1 LWGGGNYT
9 QNHNLSDERRDK
21 TLKDKGNFIEQMFI
35 YKMLNKAEELQN
47 YFGIHEVVSGDFSQN
62 RADKK
67 YETHIEKLLE
77 YPIKNRWNKELSHMS
92 LQSFCTFLK
101 KQNRNLRTEELDDRY
116 YPFTL
121 EFESSKKKEHSDVLL
136 EVAQYLK
143 YLMSE
148 LSVNK
153 EDFTIIINNSKSVYI
168 MVNPKVFGL
177 KPSKNVHRIYT
188 EMYKK
193 IKEELGLKF
202 VDESVVN
209 SSYRLIK
216 TPGSYYKGG
225 YVNYVSLDE
234 FMSLMTGYLTR
245 AKLTKKQRDIRNL
258 MLPGIQSVP
267 MTRLYDKSKNKV
279 EKSLKEYKNKGI
291 KVLNLPGTE
300 CTRECVKTL
309 INMPIMD
316 KGNRNNFLVSIALGL
331 SEANY
336 NGNEIKEILRRKAI
350 EWKHDESLR
359 AVENKYK
366 SLIRNRTNFSCDKVK
381 MLFEEEGLSLGCNVC
396 KKAINSI
403 YIARNV
409 VESIYNNKGALRHYR
424 AYLELEKQ
432 NLFGRYFNIAE
443 VGIKV
448 ATLKELAKKINGKL
462 EKKQDLFKLTINR
475 GKAIYRLPLDYIE
488 NAVDVLEQKIGK
500 VLMLIVKAYSSN
512 TYGAFISLGVAKI
525 SEYLSFKN
533 ERSVYKF
540 LKELEKIGFLTKNKN
555 GITLYYKSRKVVS
568 LEEERENRKGKVKI
582 IEGTKVVNGLQ
593 LKFEFEKIEAGTN
606 LQGINFE
613 NYQFNRIDNNKEINR
628 GSPP

>member
-1 LWGGGNYT
+1 MK
-9 QNHNLSDERRDK
+9 S
-21 TLKDKGNFIEQMFI
+21 KGNFIEQMFI
-35 YKMLNKAEELQN
+35 YNLINKYGKVQN
-47 YFGIHEVVSGDFSQN
+47 YFGINEVVLGEFSQN
-62 RADKK
+62 RAEKK
-67 YETHIEKLLE
+67 YETHIEKVLE

-92 LQSFCTFLK
+92 LQSFCTFLN

-121 EFESSKKKEHSDVLL
+121 EFESSKKKEQIDVLF
-136 EVAQYLK
+136 EVAQYLQ
-143 YLMSE
+143 YLISE

-234 FMSLMTGYLTR
+234 FMSLMTGCLTR
-245 AKLTKKQRDIRNL
+245 VKLTKRQRDIRNL

-267 MTRLYDKSKNKV
+267 MTRLYDKSKKKV

-309 INMPIMD
+309 INMPVMD

-336 NGNEIKEILRRKAI
+336 SENEIKEVLRRKAI

-366 SLIRNRTNFSCDKVK
+366 SLKRNGTNFSCDKAK
-381 MLFEEEGLSLGCNVC
+381 MLFEEEGLSFGCNVC

-403 YIARNV
+403 YIARNI
-409 VESIYNNKGALRHYR
+409 VEAIYNNKGAVRHFK

-432 NLFGRYFNIAE
+432 NLFGRYFNIDE

-448 ATLKELAKKINGKL
+448 ATLKELVKKVNGTL
-462 EKKQDLFKLTINR
+462 EKKEGLFKLTVNR
-475 GKAIYRLPLDYIE
+475 GNVIYRLPLNYIE
-488 NAVDVLEQKIGK
+488 NAVDVLDQKIGK

-512 TYGAFISLGVAKI
+512 SYGAVISLGLEKI
-525 SEYLSFKN
+525 AQYLSFKN
-533 ERSVYKF
+533 YRSVYKF
-540 LKELEKIGFLTKNKN
+540 FKELENLGFLTKNKN
-555 GITLYYKSRKVVS
+555 GITIYYKSRKIVN
-568 LEEERENRKGKVKI
+568 LEEERANRKEKTRV
-582 IEGTKVVNGLQ
+582 IEGIKVVNGLQ
-593 LKFEFEKIEAGTN
+593 LKFEFEKIEVGTN
-606 LQGINFE
+606 LQEINFK
-613 NYQFNRIDNNKEINR
+613 NHKFNRIENDKEINR

>member
-1 LWGGGNYT
+1 M
-9 QNHNLSDERRDK
+9 
-21 TLKDKGNFIEQMFI
+21 KDKGNFIEQMFI
-35 YKMLNKAEELQN
+35 YKMLNKAEEVQN

-62 RADKK
+62 RIEKK

-92 LQSFCTFLK
+92 LQSFCTFLN

-121 EFESSKKKEHSDVLL
+121 EFESSKKIDHSDVLL

-540 LKELEKIGFLTKNKN
+540 LKELEKIGFLSKNKN

>member
-1 LWGGGNYT
+1 M
-9 QNHNLSDERRDK
+9 
-21 TLKDKGNFIEQMFI
+21 KDKGNFIEQMFI

-121 EFESSKKKEHSDVLL
+121 EFESPKKKEGSDVLF
-136 EVAQYLK
+136 EVAQYLQ
-143 YLMSE
+143 YLMNE
-148 LSVNK
+148 LSVNEK
-153 EDFTIIINNSKSVYI
+153 DFTIIINNSKSVYI

-225 YVNYVSLDE
+225 YVNYVSVDE
-234 FMSLMTGYLTR
+234 FMHLMTGYLTR

-267 MTRLYDKSKNKV
+267 MTRLYDKSKKKV

-336 NGNEIKEILRRKAI
+336 SEDEIKEVLRRKAI

-366 SLIRNRTNFSCDKVK
+366 SLKRNGTNFSCDKAK

-613 NYQFNRIDNNKEINR
+613 NYQLNRIDNNKEINR

>member
-1 LWGGGNYT
+1 MKN
-9 QNHNLSDERRDK
+9 
-21 TLKDKGNFIEQMFI
+21 KGNFIEQMFI
-35 YKMLNKAEELQN
+35 YKMLNKAEEVQN

-62 RADKK
+62 RAEKK

-92 LQSFCTFLK
+92 LQSFCTFLN

-121 EFESSKKKEHSDVLL
+121 EFESSKKKDHSDVLF
-136 EVAQYLK
+136 EVAQYLQ
-143 YLMSE
+143 YLMTE
-148 LSVNK
+148 LSVNE

-177 KPSKNVHRIYT
+177 KPGKNIHRIYT

-216 TPGSYYKGG
+216 TPGSFYKDG
-225 YVNYVSLDE
+225 YVNYVSVDE
-234 FMSLMTGYLTR
+234 FMHLMTGYLTR

-258 MLPGIQSVP
+258 MLPGIQSIP
-267 MTRLYDKSKNKV
+267 MTNLYEKSKKKV
-279 EKSLKEYKNKGI
+279 EKSLKEYKNKGN
-291 KVLNLPGTE
+291 KVLNLPGMK
-300 CTRECVKTL
+300 CNRECVKAL
-309 INMPIMD
+309 INMPVMD

-336 NGNEIKEILRRKAI
+336 NGDEIKEILRRKAI

-381 MLFEEEGLSLGCNVC
+381 MLFEEEGLSLDCNVC

-409 VESIYNNKGALRHYR
+409 VESIYNNKGAVRHYR

-432 NLFGRYFNIAE
+432 NLFGRYFNIDE
-443 VGIKV
+443 IGIKV

-488 NAVDVLEQKIGK
+488 NAVDVLEQ
-500 VLMLIVKAYSSN
+500 
-512 TYGAFISLGVAKI
+512 
-525 SEYLSFKN
+525 
-533 ERSVYKF
+533 
-540 LKELEKIGFLTKNKN
+540 
-555 GITLYYKSRKVVS
+555 
-568 LEEERENRKGKVKI
+568 
-582 IEGTKVVNGLQ
+582 
-593 LKFEFEKIEAGTN
+593 
-606 LQGINFE
+606 
-613 NYQFNRIDNNKEINR
+613 
-628 GSPP
+628 

>member
-1 LWGGGNYT
+1 M
-9 QNHNLSDERRDK
+9 
-21 TLKDKGNFIEQMFI
+21 KDKGNFIEQMFI
-35 YKMLNKAEELQN
+35 YKMLNKAEEVQN

-116 YPFTL
+116 YPFIL
-121 EFESSKKKEHSDVLL
+121 EFESPKKKEGSDVLF
-136 EVAQYLK
+136 EVAQYLQ
-143 YLMSE
+143 YLMNE
-148 LSVNK
+148 LSVNEK
-153 EDFTIIINNSKSVYI
+153 DFTIIINNSKSVYI

-225 YVNYVSLDE
+225 YVNYVSVDE
-234 FMSLMTGYLTR
+234 FMHLMTGYLTR
-245 AKLTKKQRDIRNL
+245 AKLTKKQRDIRKL

-267 MTRLYDKSKNKV
+267 MTRLYDKSKKKV

-336 NGNEIKEILRRKAI
+336 SENEIKEVLRRKAI

-359 AVENKYK
+359 SVENKYK
-366 SLIRNRTNFSCDKVK
+366 SLKRNGTNFSCDKAK

-403 YIARNV
+403 YISKSI
-409 VESIYNNKGALRHYR
+409 VESIYNNKGAVRHYR

-432 NLFGRYFNIAE
+432 NLFGRYFNIDE

-512 TYGAFISLGVAKI
+512 TYGAFISLGFSKI

-555 GITLYYKSRKVVS
+555 GITLYYKSRKIVN

-628 GSPP
+628 GSPPGKV

>member
-1 LWGGGNYT
+1 M
-9 QNHNLSDERRDK
+9 
-21 TLKDKGNFIEQMFI
+21 KDKGNFIEQMFI

-121 EFESSKKKEHSDVLL
+121 EFESPKKKEGSDVLF
-136 EVAQYLK
+136 EVAQYLQ
-143 YLMSE
+143 YLMNE
-148 LSVNK
+148 LSVNEK
-153 EDFTIIINNSKSVYI
+153 DFTIIINNSKSVYI

-234 FMSLMTGYLTR
+234 FLSLMTGYLTR

-267 MTRLYDKSKNKV
+267 MTRLYDKSKKKV
-279 EKSLKEYKNKGI
+279 EKSLKEYKNRGI

-381 MLFEEEGLSLGCNVC
+381 MLFKEEGLSLSCNVC

-403 YIARNV
+403 YISRSIIEA
-409 VESIYNNKGALRHYR
+409 IYNNKGSVRHYK

-432 NLFGRYFNIAE
+432 HLLGKYFNIE
-443 VGIKV
+443 EIGIKER
-448 ATLKELAKKINGKL
+448 TLKELEKLTNGKL
-462 EKKQDLFKLTINR
+462 EKKNGLFKLTVKR
-475 GKAIYRLPLDYIE
+475 SKAVYRLPLDYIE
-488 NAVDVLEQKIGK
+488 NTVDILEHKLGK
-500 VLMLIVKAYSSN
+500 VLMLIVKAYSGN
-512 TYGAFISLGVAKI
+512 KYGAFISLSIAKI
-525 SEYLSFKN
+525 AEYLCFKS
-533 ERSVYKF
+533 ESGAYRF
-540 LKELEKIGFLTKNKN
+540 IKELESIGFSTKNKN
-555 GITLYYKSRKVVS
+555 GITVYYKSRNIVS
-568 LEEERENRKGKVKI
+568 LEEERENRKEK
-582 IEGTKVVNGLQ
+582 TNGIQ
-593 LKFEFEKIEAGTN
+593 LKFEFENIEASTN
-606 LQGINFE
+606 IQEINGEIYF
-613 NYQFNRIDNNKEINR
+613 FNRKLQR
-628 GSPP
+628 GSPPS

>member
-1 LWGGGNYT
+1 M
-9 QNHNLSDERRDK
+9 
-21 TLKDKGNFIEQMFI
+21 KDKGNFIEQMFI

-121 EFESSKKKEHSDVLL
+121 EFESPKKKEGSDVLF
-136 EVAQYLK
+136 EVAQYLQ
-143 YLMSE
+143 YLMNE
-148 LSVNK
+148 LSVNEK
-153 EDFTIIINNSKSVYI
+153 DFTIIINNSKSVYI

-225 YVNYVSLDE
+225 YVNYVSVDE
-234 FMSLMTGYLTR
+234 FMHLMTGYLTR

-267 MTRLYDKSKNKV
+267 MTRLYDKSKKKV

-336 NGNEIKEILRRKAI
+336 SEDEIKEVLRRKAI

-366 SLIRNRTNFSCDKVK
+366 SLKRNGTNFSCDKAK

-462 EKKQDLFKLTINR
+462 EKKQDLFKLTIDR

-568 LEEERENRKGKVKI
+568 LEEERENRKGTVKI
-582 IEGTKVVNGLQ
+582 IEGTKVLNGLQ

>member
-1 LWGGGNYT
+1 M
-9 QNHNLSDERRDK
+9 
-21 TLKDKGNFIEQMFI
+21 KDKGNFIEQMFI
-35 YKMLNKAEELQN
+35 YKMLNKAEEVQN

-62 RADKK
+62 RIEKK

-92 LQSFCTFLK
+92 LQSFCTFLN

-121 EFESSKKKEHSDVLL
+121 EFESSKKIDHSDVLL

-225 YVNYVSLDE
+225 YVNYVSVDE
-234 FMSLMTGYLTR
+234 FMHLMTGYLTR

-336 NGNEIKEILRRKAI
+336 SENQIKEVLRRKAI

-366 SLIRNRTNFSCDKVK
+366 SLKRNGTNFSCDKAK
-381 MLFEEEGLSLGCNVC
+381 MLFEEEGLSFCCNVC

-540 LKELEKIGFLTKNKN
+540 LKELEKIGFLSKNKN

>member
-1 LWGGGNYT
+1 MK
-9 QNHNLSDERRDK
+9 S
-21 TLKDKGNFIEQMFI
+21 KGNFIEQMFI
-35 YKMLNKAEELQN
+35 YKMINKAEEVQN

-67 YETHIEKLLE
+67 YETHIERLLE

-92 LQSFCTFLK
+92 LQSFCTFLN

-121 EFESSKKKEHSDVLL
+121 EFESSKKKEHSDVLF
-136 EVAQYLK
+136 EVAQYLQ
-143 YLMSE
+143 YLMTE
-148 LSVNK
+148 LSVNE

-225 YVNYVSLDE
+225 YVNYISVDE
-234 FMSLMTGYLTR
+234 FMHLMTGYLTR
-245 AKLTKKQRDIRNL
+245 AKLTKKQRDIRKL

-267 MTRLYDKSKNKV
+267 MTRLYDKSKKKV

-291 KVLNLPGTE
+291 KVLNLPGME
-300 CTRECVKTL
+300 CNRECVKTL
-309 INMPIMD
+309 INMPIMG
-316 KGNRNNFLVSIALGL
+316 KGNRNNFLVTIALGL

-336 NGNEIKEILRRKAI
+336 NGDEIKEILRRKAI

-381 MLFEEEGLSLGCNVC
+381 MLFEEEGLSLSCNVC
-396 KKAINSI
+396 KKAVNSI
-403 YIARNV
+403 YISRNI
-409 VESIYNNKGALRHYR
+409 VEAIYNNKGAVRHFK

-432 NLFGRYFNIAE
+432 NLLGRYFSIDE
-443 VGIKV
+443 VGIKA

-462 EKKQDLFKLTINR
+462 EKRQDLFKLTINR
-475 GKAIYRLPLDYIE
+475 GKAIYRLPLNYIE

-525 SEYLSFKN
+525 AEYLSFKN
-533 ERSVYKF
+533 ERSVYNF
-540 LKELEKIGFLTKNKN
+540 LKELEKLGFLTKNKN

-568 LEEERENRKGKVKI
+568 LEEEKENRKEKVKF
-582 IEGTKVVNGLQ
+582 IEGRKVVNGLQ
-593 LKFEFEKIEAGTN
+593 LKFEFEKIEASTN
-606 LQGINFE
+606 IQERNGEFYIFK
-613 NYQFNRIDNNKEINR
+613 RIEDIKYER
-628 GSPP
+628 GSPPS

>member
-1 LWGGGNYT
+1 M
-9 QNHNLSDERRDK
+9 
-21 TLKDKGNFIEQMFI
+21 KDKGNFIEQMFI
-35 YKMLNKAEELQN
+35 YKMLNKAEEVQN
-47 YFGIHEVVSGDFSQN
+47 YFGIHEVVSGEFSQN

-92 LQSFCTFLK
+92 LQSFCTFLNK
-101 KQNRNLRTEELDDRY
+101 KNRNLRTEELDDRY

-121 EFESSKKKEHSDVLL
+121 EFESSKKKDHSDVLF
-136 EVAQYLK
+136 EVAQYLQ
-143 YLMSE
+143 YLMGE
-148 LSVNK
+148 LSVNEK
-153 EDFTIIINNSKSVYI
+153 DFTIIINNSKSVYV

-188 EMYKK
+188 EMYKN

-216 TPGSYYKGG
+216 TPGSFYKGG
-225 YVNYVSLDE
+225 YVNHVSVDE
-234 FMSLMTGYLTR
+234 FMHLMTGYLTR
-245 AKLTKKQRDIRNL
+245 VKLTKKQRDIRKL
-258 MLPGIQSVP
+258 MLPGIQSIP
-267 MTRLYDKSKNKV
+267 MTRLYDKSKKKV
-279 EKSLKEYKNKGI
+279 EKSIKEYKNKST
-291 KVLNLPGTE
+291 KVLNLPGME
-300 CTRECVKTL
+300 CTRECVKAL
-309 INMPIMD
+309 INMPVMD

-336 NGNEIKEILRRKAI
+336 SGNEIKEVLRRKAI

-366 SLIRNRTNFSCDKVK
+366 SLKRNGTNFSCDKAK

-409 VESIYNNKGALRHYR
+409 VESIYNNKGAVRHYR
-424 AYLELEKQ
+424 AYLKLEKQ
-432 NLFGRYFNIAE
+432 NLFGRYFNIDE
-443 VGIKV
+443 VGIKA

-512 TYGAFISLGVAKI
+512 TYGSFISLGIAKI

-568 LEEERENRKGKVKI
+568 LEEERENRKEKIKI

-593 LKFEFEKIEAGTN
+593 LKFDFEKIEAGTN
-606 LQGINFE
+606 IKEINFE
-613 NYQFNRIDNNKEINR
+613 NYKFNRIESNKEINR

>member
-1 LWGGGNYT
+1 M
-9 QNHNLSDERRDK
+9 
-21 TLKDKGNFIEQMFI
+21 KDKGNFIEQMFI
-35 YKMLNKAEELQN
+35 YKMLNKAEEVQN

-92 LQSFCTFLK
+92 LQSFCTFLN

-116 YPFTL
+116 YPFIL
-121 EFESSKKKEHSDVLL
+121 EFESPKKKEGSDVLF
-136 EVAQYLK
+136 EVAQYLQ
-143 YLMSE
+143 YLMNE
-148 LSVNK
+148 LSVNEK
-153 EDFTIIINNSKSVYI
+153 DFTIIINNSKSVYI

-225 YVNYVSLDE
+225 YVNYVSVDE
-234 FMSLMTGYLTR
+234 FMHLMTGYLTR
-245 AKLTKKQRDIRNL
+245 AKLTKKQRDIRKL

-267 MTRLYDKSKNKV
+267 MTRLYDKSKKKV

-336 NGNEIKEILRRKAI
+336 SENEIKEVLRRKAI

-359 AVENKYK
+359 SVENKYK
-366 SLIRNRTNFSCDKVK
+366 SLKRNGTNFSCDKAK

-403 YIARNV
+403 YISRSI
-409 VESIYNNKGALRHYR
+409 VESIYNNKGAVRHYR

-432 NLFGRYFNIAE
+432 NLFGRYFNIDE

-512 TYGAFISLGVAKI
+512 TYGAFISLGFSKI

-555 GITLYYKSRKVVS
+555 GITLYYKSRKIVN

-628 GSPP
+628 GSPPGKV

>member
-1 LWGGGNYT
+1 M
-9 QNHNLSDERRDK
+9 
-21 TLKDKGNFIEQMFI
+21 KDKGNFIEQMFI

-121 EFESSKKKEHSDVLL
+121 EFESSKKKDHSDVLL

-193 IKEELGLKF
+193 LKDELGLKF

-267 MTRLYDKSKNKV
+267 MTRLYDKSKKKV
-279 EKSLKEYKNKGI
+279 EKSLKEYKNKGN

-381 MLFEEEGLSLGCNVC
+381 MLFEEEGLSLSCNVC

-403 YIARNV
+403 YISRSII
-409 VESIYNNKGALRHYR
+409 ESIYNNKGAVRHYR

-432 NLFGRYFNIAE
+432 NLLGRYFSIDE
-443 VGIKV
+443 VGIKA
-448 ATLKELAKKINGKL
+448 ATLKELANKINGKL

-512 TYGAFISLGVAKI
+512 TYGAFISLGIAKI
-525 SEYLSFKN
+525 AEYLAFKN

-568 LEEERENRKGKVKI
+568 LEEARENRKEKIKI

-593 LKFEFEKIEAGTN
+593 LKFDFEKIEAGTN
-606 LQGINFE
+606 IKEINFE
-613 NYQFNRIDNNKEINR
+613 NYKFNRIESNKEINR

>member
-1 LWGGGNYT
+1 MA
-9 QNHNLSDERRDK
+9 
-21 TLKDKGNFIEQMFI
+21 LKKIGNFIEQMFI
-35 YKMLNKAEELQN
+35 YNMINKEGKSQN
-47 YFGIHEVVSGDFSQN
+47 YFGIHEVVLGKFSQN
-62 RADKK
+62 RAEKK
-67 YETHIEKLLE
+67 YETHIEKVLE
-77 YPIKNRWNKELSHMS
+77 YPIKNKSNKELSHMS
-92 LQSFCTFLK
+92 LQSHCTFLN

-121 EFESSKKKEHSDVLL
+121 EFESSKKKDNIDVLF
-136 EVAQYLK
+136 EVAQYIQ
-143 YLMSE
+143 YL
-148 LSVNK
+148 NK
-153 EDFTIIINNSKSVYI
+153 DLNIYEKDIVIIINNSKSTYV

-177 KPSKNVHRIYT
+177 KPRKNVHRVYT

-225 YVNYVSLDE
+225 YVNYVSIEE
-234 FMSLMTGYLTR
+234 FMMLMVGKLTR
-245 AKLTKKQRDIRNL
+245 EDLTKKQRDIRKLELSGNISIK
-258 MLPGIQSVP
+258 MAK
-267 MTRLYDKSKNKV
+267 LYQQAKNKV
-279 EKSLKEYKNKGI
+279 EKSLKEYKNKGN
-291 KVLNLPGTE
+291 KVLSLPGTE
-300 CTRECVKTL
+300 CVRECVKAL

-336 NGNEIKEILRRKAI
+336 SEDEIKEVLRRKSI
-350 EWKHDESLR
+350 EWKHDETLN

-366 SLIRNRTNFSCDKVK
+366 SLKRNWTNFSCDKAK
-381 MLFEEEGLSLGCNVC
+381 MLFEEEGLSLCCNVC

-403 YIARNV
+403 YISRNII
-409 VESIYNNKGALRHYR
+409 ETIYNNKGALRHYR
-424 AYLELEKQ
+424 AYLELEKK
-432 NLFGRYFNIAE
+432 NVLGRYFNLDE

-462 EKKQDLFKLTINR
+462 EKKEELFKLTVKR

-512 TYGAFISLGVAKI
+512 VYGAFISLGIEKI
-525 SEYLSFKN
+525 TEYLAFKN
-533 ERSVYKF
+533 ERSVYNF
-540 LKELEKIGFLTKNKN
+540 LKELEKLGFLTKNKN

-568 LEEERENRKGKVKI
+568 LEEERENRKEKVKI
-582 IEGTKVVNGLQ
+582 IEGTKVVNGIQ
-593 LKFEFEKIEAGTN
+593 LKFEFEKIEACTN
-606 LQGINFE
+606 IKGINFE

>member
-1 LWGGGNYT
+1 MK
-9 QNHNLSDERRDK
+9 S
-21 TLKDKGNFIEQMFI
+21 KGNFIEQMFI
-35 YKMLNKAEELQN
+35 YNLINKDGKVQK
-47 YFGIHEVVSGDFSQN
+47 YFGINEVVSGEFSQN
-62 RADKK
+62 RAEKK
-67 YETHIEKLLE
+67 YETHIEKVLE
-77 YPIKNRWNKELSHMS
+77 FPIKNRWNKELSHMS

-121 EFESSKKKEHSDVLL
+121 EFESSKKKDHSDVLF
-136 EVAQYLK
+136 EVAQYLQ
-143 YLMSE
+143 YLMGE
-148 LSVNK
+148 LSVNEK
-153 EDFTIIINNSKSVYI
+153 DFTIIINNSKSVYV

-188 EMYKK
+188 EMYKN

-216 TPGSYYKGG
+216 TPGSFYKGG
-225 YVNYVSLDE
+225 YVNYVSVDE
-234 FMSLMTGYLTR
+234 FMHLMTGYLTR
-245 AKLTKKQRDIRNL
+245 VKLTKKQRDIRKL
-258 MLPGIQSVP
+258 MLPGIQSIP
-267 MTRLYDKSKNKV
+267 MTNLYEKSKNKI
-279 EKSLKEYKNKGI
+279 ERSLKEYKKKGS
-291 KVLNLPGTE
+291 KVLNLPGME
-300 CTRECVKTL
+300 CNRECVKTL

-316 KGNRNNFLVSIALGL
+316 KGNRNNFLVTIALGL

-336 NGNEIKEILRRKAI
+336 NGDEIKEILRRKAI

-359 AVENKYK
+359 AIENKYK

-403 YIARNV
+403 YIARNI
-409 VESIYNNKGALRHYR
+409 VEAIYNNKGAVRHYR

-432 NLFGRYFNIAE
+432 NLWGRYFSIDE
-443 VGIKV
+443 VGIKA
-448 ATLKELAKKINGKL
+448 ATLKELAIKINGKL
-462 EKKQDLFKLTINR
+462 EKRQDLFKLTINR

-512 TYGAFISLGVAKI
+512 VYGAFISLGIAKI
-525 SEYLSFKN
+525 AEYLAFKN
-533 ERSVYKF
+533 ERSVYNF
-540 LKELEKIGFLTKNKN
+540 LKELEKLGFLTKNKN

-568 LEEERENRKGKVKI
+568 LEEEKENRKEKVKI
-582 IEGTKVVNGLQ
+582 ISGTKVVNGLQ
-593 LKFEFEKIEAGTN
+593 LKFEFEKIEASTN
-606 LQGINFE
+606 IQERNGEIYIFK
-613 NYQFNRIDNNKEINR
+613 RIEEIKCER

>member
-1 LWGGGNYT
+1 M
-9 QNHNLSDERRDK
+9 
-21 TLKDKGNFIEQMFI
+21 KDKGNFIEQMFI

-121 EFESSKKKEHSDVLL
+121 EFESPKKKEGSDVLF
-136 EVAQYLK
+136 EVAQYLQ
-143 YLMSE
+143 YLMNE
-148 LSVNK
+148 LSVNEK
-153 EDFTIIINNSKSVYI
+153 DFTIIINNSKSVYI

-225 YVNYVSLDE
+225 YVNYVSVDE
-234 FMSLMTGYLTR
+234 FMHLMTGYLTR

-267 MTRLYDKSKNKV
+267 MTRLYDKSKKKV

-336 NGNEIKEILRRKAI
+336 SEDEIKEVLRRKAI

-366 SLIRNRTNFSCDKVK
+366 SLKRNGTNFSCDKAK

-593 LKFEFEKIEAGTN
+593 LKFEFEKIEVGTN

>member
-1 LWGGGNYT
+1 M
-9 QNHNLSDERRDK
+9 
-21 TLKDKGNFIEQMFI
+21 KDKGNFIEQMFI

-121 EFESSKKKEHSDVLL
+121 EFESPKKKEGSDVLF
-136 EVAQYLK
+136 EVAQYLQ
-143 YLMSE
+143 YLMNE
-148 LSVNK
+148 LSVNEK
-153 EDFTIIINNSKSVYI
+153 DFTIIINNSKSVYI

-225 YVNYVSLDE
+225 YVNYVSVDE
-234 FMSLMTGYLTR
+234 FMHLMTGYLTR

-267 MTRLYDKSKNKV
+267 MTRLYDKSKKKV

-336 NGNEIKEILRRKAI
+336 SENEIKEVLRRKAI

-366 SLIRNRTNFSCDKVK
+366 SLKRNGTNFSCDKAK

>member
-1 LWGGGNYT
+1 MKN
-9 QNHNLSDERRDK
+9 
-21 TLKDKGNFIEQMFI
+21 KGNFIEQMFI
-35 YKMLNKAEELQN
+35 YKMLNKAEEVQN

-62 RADKK
+62 RAEKK

-92 LQSFCTFLK
+92 LQSFCTFLN

-121 EFESSKKKEHSDVLL
+121 EFESSKKKDHSDVLF
-136 EVAQYLK
+136 EVAQYLQ
-143 YLMSE
+143 YLMTE
-148 LSVNK
+148 LSVNE

-177 KPSKNVHRIYT
+177 KPGKNIHRIYT

-216 TPGSYYKGG
+216 TPGSFYKDG
-225 YVNYVSLDE
+225 YVNYVSVDE
-234 FMSLMTGYLTR
+234 FMHLMTGYLTR

-258 MLPGIQSVP
+258 MLPGIQSIP
-267 MTRLYDKSKNKV
+267 MTNLYEKSKKKV
-279 EKSLKEYKNKGI
+279 EKSLKEYKNKGN
-291 KVLNLPGTE
+291 KVLNLPGMK
-300 CTRECVKTL
+300 CNRECVKAL
-309 INMPIMD
+309 INMPVMD

-336 NGNEIKEILRRKAI
+336 NGDEIKEILRRKAI

-381 MLFEEEGLSLGCNVC
+381 MLFEEEGLSLDCNVC

-409 VESIYNNKGALRHYR
+409 VESIYNNKGAVRHYR

-432 NLFGRYFNIAE
+432 NLFGRYFNIDE
-443 VGIKV
+443 IGIKV

-568 LEEERENRKGKVKI
+568 LEEERENRKVKI

-593 LKFEFEKIEAGTN
+593 LKFNFEKIEAGTN
-606 LQGINFE
+606 IKEGNFE
-613 NYQFNRIDNNKEINR
+613 NYKFNRIENNKEINR

>member
-1 LWGGGNYT
+1 MT
-9 QNHNLSDERRDK
+9 Q
-21 TLKDKGNFIEQMFI
+21 KGNFIEQMFI
-35 YKMLNKAEELQN
+35 YKAKDKEGNIKK

-62 RADKK
+62 RAEKK

-77 YPIKNRWNKELSHMS
+77 YPIKNRWNKDLSHMS
-92 LQSFCTFLK
+92 LQSFCTFLN

-121 EFESSKKKEHSDVLL
+121 EFESSKKNEHSDVLF
-136 EVAQYLK
+136 EVAEYLQ

-148 LSVNK
+148 LSVNE

-177 KPSKNVHRIYT
+177 KPSKNLHRIYT

-193 IKEELGLKF
+193 IKENVSLNF

-216 TPGSYYKGG
+216 TPGSYYKDG
-225 YVNYVSLDE
+225 YVNYVSVDE
-234 FMSLMTGYLTR
+234 FMHLMTGCLTR
-245 AKLTKKQRDIRNL
+245 ANLTKKQRDIRNL
-258 MLPGIQSVP
+258 VLPGIQSLK
-267 MTRLYDKSKNKV
+267 MTNLYEKSKKKV
-279 EKSLKEYKNKGI
+279 EKALKEYKNKEN
-291 KVLNLPGTE
+291 KVLNLPGAE
-300 CTRECVKTL
+300 CSRECVKSL
-309 INMPIMD
+309 IDMSIMD

-331 SEANY
+331 SESNY
-336 NGNEIKEILRRKAI
+336 SESEIIEVLRRKAI
-350 EWKHDESLR
+350 EWKHDENLR

-366 SLIRNRTNFSCDKVK
+366 SLKRNGTSFSCDKAK

-403 YIARNV
+403 YISRSI
-409 VESIYNNKGALRHYR
+409 VESIYNNNGAVRHYR

-432 NLFGRYFNIAE
+432 NLFGRYFNIDE

-448 ATLKELAKKINGKL
+448 ATLKELAKEINGKL

-488 NAVDVLEQKIGK
+488 NAVDVLDQKIGK

-512 TYGAFISLGVAKI
+512 TYGAFISLGIAKI

-568 LEEERENRKGKVKI
+568 LEEERENRKVKI

-593 LKFEFEKIEAGTN
+593 LKFNFEKIESGTN

>member
-1 LWGGGNYT
+1 M
-9 QNHNLSDERRDK
+9 
-21 TLKDKGNFIEQMFI
+21 KDKGNFIEQMFI
-35 YKMLNKAEELQN
+35 YNLINKYGEVQN
-47 YFGIHEVVSGDFSQN
+47 YFGINEVVSGEFSQN
-62 RADKK
+62 RAEKK
-67 YETHIEKLLE
+67 YETHIEKVLE

-92 LQSFCTFLK
+92 LQSFCTFLN

-121 EFESSKKKEHSDVLL
+121 EFESPKKKEGSDVLF
-136 EVAQYLK
+136 EVAQYLQ
-143 YLMSE
+143 YLMNE
-148 LSVNK
+148 LSVNEK
-153 EDFTIIINNSKSVYI
+153 DFTIIINNSKSVYI

-225 YVNYVSLDE
+225 YVNYVSVDE
-234 FMSLMTGYLTR
+234 FMHLMTGYLTR
-245 AKLTKKQRDIRNL
+245 AKLTKKQRDIRKL

-267 MTRLYDKSKNKV
+267 MTRLYDKSKKKV
-279 EKSLKEYKNKGI
+279 EKSLKEYKN
-291 KVLNLPGTE
+291 VLNLPGME
-300 CTRECVKTL
+300 CNRECVKTL
-309 INMPIMD
+309 INMPIMG
-316 KGNRNNFLVSIALGL
+316 KGNRNNFLVTIALGL

-336 NGNEIKEILRRKAI
+336 NGDEIKEILRRKAI

-381 MLFEEEGLSLGCNVC
+381 MLFEEEGLSLSCNVC
-396 KKAINSI
+396 KKAVNSI
-403 YIARNV
+403 YISRNI
-409 VESIYNNKGALRHYR
+409 VEAIYNNKGAVRHFK

-432 NLFGRYFNIAE
+432 NLFGRYFSIDK
-443 VGIKV
+443 VGIKA
-448 ATLKELAKKINGKL
+448 ATLKELAKKLNGKL

-488 NAVDVLEQKIGK
+488 NTVDVLEQKIGK

-525 SEYLSFKN
+525 AEYLSFKN
-533 ERSVYKF
+533 ERSIYKF

-555 GITLYYKSRKVVS
+555 GITLYYKSRKIVN

>member
-1 LWGGGNYT
+1 MK
-9 QNHNLSDERRDK
+9 R
-21 TLKDKGNFIEQMFI
+21 KGNFIEQMFI
-35 YKMLNKAEELQN
+35 YNFINKNGEVQN
-47 YFGIHEVVSGDFSQN
+47 YFGINEVVSGEFSQN
-62 RADKK
+62 RAEKK
-67 YETHIEKLLE
+67 YETHIEKVLE

-92 LQSFCTFLK
+92 LQSFCTFLN

-121 EFESSKKKEHSDVLL
+121 EFESSKNKEQIDVLF
-136 EVAQYLK
+136 EVAEYLQYLMK
-143 YLMSE
+143 V
-148 LSVNK
+148 LSVNE

-168 MVNPKVFGL
+168 MVNPRVFGL
-177 KPSKNVHRIYT
+177 KPSKYVHKIYT

-225 YVNYVSLDE
+225 YVNYVSVDE
-234 FMSLMTGYLTR
+234 FMHLMTGHLTR

-258 MLPGIQSVP
+258 MLPGIQSIA
-267 MTRLYDKSKNKV
+267 MTRLYEKAKKKV
-279 EKSLKEYKNKGI
+279 EKSIKEYKNKGNKI
-291 KVLNLPGTE
+291 LNLPGNKE
-300 CTRECVKTL
+300 ITRECVKTL

-336 NGNEIKEILRRKAI
+336 SEDEIKEVLRRKAI

-366 SLIRNRTNFSCDKVK
+366 SLKRNGTNFSCDKAK
-381 MLFEEEGLSLGCNVC
+381 MIFEEEGLSLCCNVC

-403 YIARNV
+403 YISRNI
-409 VESIYNNKGALRHYR
+409 VEAIYNNKGAVRHFK

-432 NLFGRYFNIAE
+432 NLFGRYFNIDE
-443 VGIKV
+443 VGIKL
-448 ATLKELAKKINGKL
+448 ATLKELVKKVNGTL
-462 EKKQDLFKLTINR
+462 EKKEGLFKLTINR
-475 GKAIYRLPLDYIE
+475 GNAIYRLPLNYIE
-488 NAVDVLEQKIGK
+488 NAVDVLDQKIGK

-512 TYGAFISLGVAKI
+512 SYGVFISLGLEKI
-525 SEYLSFKN
+525 AQYLSFKN
-533 ERSVYKF
+533 YRSVYKF
-540 LKELEKIGFLTKNKN
+540 FKELENIGFLTKNKN
-555 GITLYYKSRKVVS
+555 GITLYYKSRKVVN
-568 LEEERENRKGKVKI
+568 LEEERENRKEKVETRKEI
-582 IEGTKVVNGLQ
+582 KVVNGLQ

-606 LQGINFE
+606 LQERNGEI
-613 NYQFNRIDNNKEINR
+613 YIFNRIENNKDQNK

>member
-1 LWGGGNYT
+1 M
-9 QNHNLSDERRDK
+9 
-21 TLKDKGNFIEQMFI
+21 KDKGNFIEQMFI
-35 YKMLNKAEELQN
+35 YKMLNKAEEVQN

-62 RADKK
+62 RIEKK

-92 LQSFCTFLK
+92 LQSFCTFLN

-121 EFESSKKKEHSDVLL
+121 EFESSKKIDHSDVLL

-267 MTRLYDKSKNKV
+267 MTRLYDKSKKKV
-279 EKSLKEYKNKGI
+279 ENSLKEYKNKCNKEI
-291 KVLNLPGTE
+291 KVLNLPGVE
-300 CTRECVKTL
+300 CTRECVKAL
-309 INMPIMD
+309 INMPLMD

-336 NGNEIKEILRRKAI
+336 NGDEIKEILRRKAI

-403 YIARNV
+403 YIARNI
-409 VESIYNNKGALRHYR
+409 VEAIYNNKGAVRHFKT
-424 AYLELEKQ
+424 YLELEKQ
-432 NLFGRYFNIAE
+432 NLFGRYFNIDE
-443 VGIKV
+443 VGIKA
-448 ATLKELAKKINGKL
+448 ATLKELANKINGKL

-488 NAVDVLEQKIGK
+488 NAVDVLEHKIGK

-512 TYGAFISLGVAKI
+512 TYGAFISLGIAKI
-525 SEYLSFKN
+525 AEYLAFKN
-533 ERSVYKF
+533 ERSVYKL

>member
-1 LWGGGNYT
+1 MMN
-9 QNHNLSDERRDK
+9 K
-21 TLKDKGNFIEQMFI
+21 IGNFIEKMFI
-35 YKMLNKAEELQN
+35 YSAVNKAGILQK
-47 YFGIHEVVSGDFSQN
+47 YFGIHEVVSGEFAQN
-62 RADKK
+62 RSEKK

-77 YPIKNRWNKELSHMS
+77 YPIKNRWNKSLSHMS
-92 LQSFCTFLK
+92 LQSFCTFLE

-121 EFESSKKKEHSDVLL
+121 EFESSKKKDHSDVLL

-245 AKLTKKQRDIRNL
+245 KKLTKHQRDIRKL
-258 MLPGIQSVP
+258 VLPGIKSLG
-267 MTRLYDKSKNKV
+267 MTKLYEAAKKKV
-279 EKSLKEYKNKGI
+279 EKKLKEYKKNKN
-291 KVLNLPGTE
+291 KVLDLPGSFE
-300 CTRECVKTL
+300 CSRECVKAL
-309 INMPIMD
+309 IDMSLMG
-316 KGNRNNFLVSIALGL
+316 KGNRNNFLVTIALGL

-336 NGNEIKEILRRKAI
+336 SETEILEILERKAI

-359 AVENKYK
+359 AVKKKYD
-366 SLIRNRTNFSCDKVK
+366 SLKRNGTNFSCDKVK
-381 MLFEEEGLSLGCNVC
+381 MLFEEEGVSFNCGAC

-409 VESIYNNKGALRHYR
+409 IEAIYNNKGAVRHYR
-424 AYLELEKQ
+424 AYLALEKQ
-432 NLFGRYFNIAE
+432 HLLGKYFRVDE
-443 VGIKV
+443 VGINER
-448 ATLKELAKKINGKL
+448 TLKELAQKVNGKL
-462 EKKQDLFKLTINR
+462 EKKDGLVKITVKR
-475 GKAIYRLPLDYIE
+475 GKSIYRLPLDYIE
-488 NAVDVLEQKIGK
+488 NAAEILDQKLGK
-500 VLMLIVKAYSSN
+500 VLMLIVKAYSGN
-512 TYGAFISLGVAKI
+512 EYGAFVSLGIAKLA
-525 SEYLSFKN
+525 EYLGFKS
-533 ERSVYKF
+533 ESGAYRF
-540 LKELEKIGFLTKNKN
+540 LKDLESIGFLTKNKN
-555 GITLYYKSRKVVS
+555 GITVYYKSRKVVS
-568 LEEERENRKGKVKI
+568 LDEERENRKEKVKI
-582 IEGTKVVNGLQ
+582 IEERKVVNGIQ
-593 LKFEFEKIEAGTN
+593 LKFEFEKIEASTN
-606 LQGINFE
+606 IREE
-613 NYQFNRIDNNKEINR
+613 NGEIYIFSRIENNKRLNR
-628 GSPP
+628 GSPPR

>member
-1 LWGGGNYT
+1 M
-9 QNHNLSDERRDK
+9 
-21 TLKDKGNFIEQMFI
+21 KDKGNFIEQMFI

-92 LQSFCTFLK
+92 LQSFCTFLN

-267 MTRLYDKSKNKV
+267 MTRLYDKSKKKV

-309 INMPIMD
+309 INIPVMD

-336 NGNEIKEILRRKAI
+336 SENQIKEVLRRKAI

-366 SLIRNRTNFSCDKVK
+366 SLKRNGTNFSCDKAK
-381 MLFEEEGLSLGCNVC
+381 MLFEEEGLSFCCNVC

-403 YIARNV
+403 YIARDV
-409 VESIYNNKGALRHYR
+409 VESIYNNKGAVRHYR

-475 GKAIYRLPLDYIE
+475 GKAIYRLPLEYIE

-593 LKFEFEKIEAGTN
+593 FKFEFEKIEAGTN

>member
-1 LWGGGNYT
+1 MK
-9 QNHNLSDERRDK
+9 S
-21 TLKDKGNFIEQMFI
+21 KGNFIEQMFI
-35 YKMLNKAEELQN
+35 YKMINKDGKVQN

-62 RADKK
+62 RAEKK
-67 YETHIEKLLE
+67 YETHIEKVLE
-77 YPIKNRWNKELSHMS
+77 YPIKNRWTKELSHMS
-92 LQSFCTFLK
+92 LQSFCTYLN

-121 EFESSKKKEHSDVLL
+121 EFESSKKKDHNDVLL
-136 EVAQYLK
+136 EAVQYLK

-234 FMSLMTGYLTR
+234 FMRLMTGYLTR

-267 MTRLYDKSKNKV
+267 MTRLYDKSKKKV

-309 INMPIMD
+309 INMPVMD

-336 NGNEIKEILRRKAI
+336 SENEIKEVLRRKAI

-366 SLIRNRTNFSCDKVK
+366 SLKRNGTNFSCDKAK

-403 YIARNV
+403 YIARNI
-409 VESIYNNKGALRHYR
+409 VEAIYNNKGSVRHFK

-432 NLFGRYFNIAE
+432 NLFGRYFNIDE

-448 ATLKELAKKINGKL
+448 ATLKELVKKVNGTL
-462 EKKQDLFKLTINR
+462 EKKEGLFKLTVNR
-475 GKAIYRLPLDYIE
+475 GNAIYRLPLNYIE
-488 NAVDVLEQKIGK
+488 NAVDVLDQKIGK
-500 VLMLIVKAYSSN
+500 VLMLIVKSYSSN
-512 TYGAFISLGVAKI
+512 SYGAFISLGLEKI
-525 SEYLSFKN
+525 AQYLSFKN
-533 ERSVYKF
+533 YRSVYKF
-540 LKELEKIGFLTKNKN
+540 FKELENLGFLTKNKN
-555 GITLYYKSRKVVS
+555 GITIYYKSRKIVN
-568 LEEERENRKGKVKI
+568 LEEERINRKEKTRV
-582 IEGTKVVNGLQ
+582 IEGIKVVNGLQ

-606 LQGINFE
+606 LQEINFE
-613 NYQFNRIDNNKEINR
+613 NHKFNRIENDKEINR

>member
-1 LWGGGNYT
+1 MK
-9 QNHNLSDERRDK
+9 S
-21 TLKDKGNFIEQMFI
+21 KGNFIEQMFI
-35 YKMLNKAEELQN
+35 YNLINKYGKVQN
-47 YFGIHEVVSGDFSQN
+47 YFGINEVVLGEFSQN
-62 RADKK
+62 RAEKK

-92 LQSFCTFLK
+92 LQSFCTFLN

-121 EFESSKKKEHSDVLL
+121 EFESSKKKEQIDVLF
-136 EVAQYLK
+136 EVAQYLQ
-143 YLMSE
+143 YLMKE
-148 LSVNK
+148 LSVNE

-168 MVNPKVFGL
+168 MVNPRVFGL
-177 KPSKNVHRIYT
+177 KPSKYVHKIYT
-188 EMYKK
+188 EMYKE

-225 YVNYVSLDE
+225 YVNYVSVDE
-234 FMSLMTGYLTR
+234 FMHLMTGYLTR
-245 AKLTKKQRDIRNL
+245 EKLTKKQRDIRNL
-258 MLPGIQSVP
+258 MLPGIQSIS
-267 MTRLYDKSKNKV
+267 MTRLYEKAKKKV
-279 EKSLKEYKNKGI
+279 EKSIKEYKNKSN
-291 KVLNLPGTE
+291 KVLNLPGVE
-300 CTRECVKTL
+300 CTRECVKAL
-309 INMPIMD
+309 INMPVMD

-336 NGNEIKEILRRKAI
+336 SEDEIKEVLRRKAI

-366 SLIRNRTNFSCDKVK
+366 SLKRNGTNFSCDKAK
-381 MLFEEEGLSLGCNVC
+381 MLFEEEGLRLGCNVC

-403 YIARNV
+403 YISRNII
-409 VESIYNNKGALRHYR
+409 ETIYNNKGALRHYR

-432 NLFGRYFNIAE
+432 NVLGRYFNLDE
-443 VGIKV
+443 VGIKA
-448 ATLKELAKKINGKL
+448 ATLKELAKKMNGKL
-462 EKKQDLFKLTINR
+462 EKKEGLFKLTVKR
-475 GKAIYRLPLDYIE
+475 GKAIYRLPFNYIE
-488 NAVDVLEQKIGK
+488 NAVDVLDQKIGK
-500 VLMLIVKAYSSN
+500 VLMLIVKSYSSN
-512 TYGAFISLGVAKI
+512 TYGSFISLGIEKI

-555 GITLYYKSRKVVS
+555 GITIYYKSRKVVS
-568 LEEERENRKGKVKI
+568 LEEERENRKEKVKI

-606 LQGINFE
+606 IQGINFE
-613 NYQFNRIDNNKEINR
+613 NYQFNKIDNNKEINR
-628 GSPP
+628 GSPPN

>member
-1 LWGGGNYT
+1 M
-9 QNHNLSDERRDK
+9 
-21 TLKDKGNFIEQMFI
+21 KDKGNFIEQMFI
-35 YKMLNKAEELQN
+35 YKMLNKAEEVQN

-62 RADKK
+62 RIEKK

-92 LQSFCTFLK
+92 LQSFCTFLN

-121 EFESSKKKEHSDVLL
+121 EFESSKKIDHSDVLL

-188 EMYKK
+188 EIYKK

-225 YVNYVSLDE
+225 YVNYVSVDE
-234 FMSLMTGYLTR
+234 FMHLMTGYLTR

-267 MTRLYDKSKNKV
+267 MTRLYDKSKKKV

-309 INMPIMD
+309 INMPVMD

-336 NGNEIKEILRRKAI
+336 SEDEIKEVLRRKAI

-366 SLIRNRTNFSCDKVK
+366 SLKRNGTNFSCDKAK
-381 MLFEEEGLSLGCNVC
+381 MLFEEEGLNLGCNVC

-432 NLFGRYFNIAE
+432 NLFGRYFDIAE

-488 NAVDVLEQKIGK
+488 NAVDVLDQKIGK

-593 LKFEFEKIEAGTN
+593 LKFELEKIEAGTN

>member
-1 LWGGGNYT
+1 MKN
-9 QNHNLSDERRDK
+9 
-21 TLKDKGNFIEQMFI
+21 KGNFIEQMFI
-35 YKMLNKAEELQN
+35 YNLINKDGKVQN
-47 YFGIHEVVSGDFSQN
+47 YFGINEVVSGDFSQS
-62 RADKK
+62 RAEKK

-92 LQSFCTFLK
+92 LQSFCTFLN

-121 EFESSKKKEHSDVLL
+121 EFESSKKKDHGDVLL

-225 YVNYVSLDE
+225 YVNYVSLNE
-234 FMSLMTGYLTR
+234 FMRLMSGYLTR
-245 AKLTKKQRDIRNL
+245 TKLTKKQRDIRNL
-258 MLPGIQSVP
+258 MLPGIQSIP
-267 MTRLYDKSKNKV
+267 MTKLYENSKKKI
-279 EKSLKEYKNKGI
+279 EKSLKEYKNKGSKI
-291 KVLNLPGTE
+291 LNLPGME
-300 CTRECVKTL
+300 CNRECVKAL
-309 INMPIMD
+309 INMPLMG

-336 NGNEIKEILRRKAI
+336 NGDEIKEILQRKAI

-359 AVENKYK
+359 AVEDKHK

-381 MLFEEEGLSLGCNVC
+381 MLFEEEGLSLGCDVC

-403 YIARNV
+403 YISRNI
-409 VESIYNNKGALRHYR
+409 VEAIYNNKGAVRHFK
-424 AYLELEKQ
+424 AYLELEKK
-432 NLFGRYFNIAE
+432 NLFGRYFNIDEA
-443 VGIKV
+443 GIKE
-448 ATLKELAKKINGKL
+448 ATLKELSKKINGKL
-462 EKKQDLFKLTINR
+462 EKKQGLFKLTINR

-488 NAVDVLEQKIGK
+488 NAVDVLDQKIGK

-512 TYGAFISLGVAKI
+512 TYGAFISLGVIKI
-525 SEYLSFKN
+525 AEYLSFKN
-533 ERSVYKF
+533 KRSVYKF
-540 LKELEKIGFLTKNKN
+540 LKELENLGFLTKNKN
-555 GITLYYKSRKVVS
+555 GITLYYKSRKIVS
-568 LEEERENRKGKVKI
+568 LEEERKNRKEKVKF

-606 LQGINFE
+606 IQGINFE